1 MFSGPVYITT
11 GPTEAADK
19 IRFKVGQ
26 NTAGDFCLCSRLS
39 RDIFIICAFN
49 IYIVDVPRWA
59 DECVHIR
66 YHTVDY
72 CKLNCDCTEF

>member
-19 IRFKVGQ
+19 IRFKVWQ
-26 NTAGDFCLCSRLS
+26 NTAGDFSLCSRLS

-49 IYIVDVPRWA
+49 IYFV
-59 DECVHIR
+59 
-66 YHTVDY
+66 YHPVDY
-72 CKLNCDCTEF
+72 CKLNGDTCVTVLSYK